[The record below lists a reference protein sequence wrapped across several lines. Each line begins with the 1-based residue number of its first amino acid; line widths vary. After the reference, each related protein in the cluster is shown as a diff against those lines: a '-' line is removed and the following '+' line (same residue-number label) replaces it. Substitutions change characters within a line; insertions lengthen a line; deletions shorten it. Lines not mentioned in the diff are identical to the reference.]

1 MGFSNYTHTMCDHE
15 ECQNLL
21 ETELME
27 KGRVFT
33 DASEF
38 LFEETKFPPPIAA
51 PAVLRE
57 DSSDYYTDEESEG
70 SPRYNEGYADQA
82 LFEKNR
88 VEQVQTNLKLLEEWV
103 MEGRMQEV
111 TLLATWLYEQHVEY
125 GDIHDA
131 ELLVLLKDVAE
142 EYRAGSSYTIDPI
155 EEPTYYR
162 FE

>member
-1 MGFSNYTHTMCDHE
+1 MCDHE
-15 ECQNLL
+15 DCKNLL
-21 ETELME
+21 ETELREEGM
-27 KGRVFT
+27 VFT

-38 LFEETKFPPPIAA
+38 LLEETKFPPPIAE

-70 SPRYNEGYADQA
+70 FPRCNEGYADINRA
-82 LFEKNR
+82 LFERNR
-88 VEQVQTNLKLLEEWV
+88 VEQVQTNLKMLGEWV
-103 MEGRMQEV
+103 KEGRAQEA

-142 EYRAGSSYTIDPI
+142 GYRAGSSYTTDPI